1 MFKEISRIRIRKKF
15 NKKIQL
21 KITLKL
27 IWIKP
32 IYKNT
37 MMFNFLQLMKLE
49 DDENAVCC
57 FDTKLDMTLM
67 VQMQAIKNT
76 LRSKDIG

>member
-1 MFKEISRIRIRKKF
+1 
-15 NKKIQL
+15 
-21 KITLKL
+21 
-27 IWIKP
+27 
-32 IYKNT
+32 

-57 FDTKLDMTLM
+57 FDTKLDLTLM